1 VAIQNHLDPDTT
13 LPEDLML
20 LACDEKGELAT
31 KRELGIAQR
40 ALELERHERLAALK
54 GKPHG

>member
-1 VAIQNHLDPDTT
+1 
-13 LPEDLML
+13 ML